1 MNRTWSIWLI
11 LIVCAL
17 SIVGAMGWL
26 TQRTL
31 RMEQERLVSEAEA
44 SVEERV
50 RLALSRMDAA
60 AAAMLVIENQRPPEH
75 YQSFF
80 WPSGLFTNTL
90 QPVRDDLVTQ
100 PSPLLA
106 DPPEFIRL
114 HFEITEDGRLIS
126 PQVPSDSRRDLAEA
140 AGVSAQEITSAS
152 QQLDKLA
159 DLLGLKQDPSGGDKD
174 QTGGVGRIS
183 KLAEQQANAPGW
195 NVPPGKEV
203 AAPVVQTNEALLED
217 VANQYANP
225 QDNQIYQQKLT
236 QADRG
241 RRLVA
246 YQDANNRAVESVVKK
261 GSMSKSIS
269 DYAKQRDQVQSEEH
283 AKRQLGEASAGAD
296 SDALLSQVAGS
307 IGSGD
312 VAVREEA
319 EDQIARSPSSSQALS
334 QAAGEPLV
342 VLEKDFEITPL
353 QALWLGDE
361 LLAVR
366 EVKSES
372 GTRLQGF
379 WLDAEGLRGSLL
391 GGISDLLP
399 EALLVPIKV
408 TQSADLSERLQRGE
422 SKVQNDSRSLV
433 TLPWTLHDGVR
444 VDVALAGWTPL
455 QGSLGLGWLTVLL
468 AMVAAALLV
477 RGVLRMSE
485 RRAAFVSS
493 VTHELRTPLTT
504 FQLYSDL
511 LAEGM
516 VPDHDKRQSYLE
528 TMRSEAGR
536 LNHLI
541 ENVLSYSRIE
551 RGSARARRE
560 RLSLADLVRRFEERL
575 CTRTAGEQAR
585 FEVNGLE
592 EHGEVVID
600 TDVTAVE
607 QIIFNL
613 VDNACKYG
621 MPEEG
626 EGIVRLSLSANRKRA
641 GLSVCDSGKGI
652 RRGDHQKLF
661 RPFHKSAHDAAET
674 KPGVGLG
681 LALCRRLARAL
692 GGELTVDSKRDQGAC
707 FVLHLPRTN
716 GA

>member
-1 MNRTWSIWLI
+1 MSRTWSIWLI

-31 RMEQERLVSEAEA
+31 GLEQERLVSEAEA

-80 WPSGLFTNTL
+80 WPTGLFTNTL
-90 QPVRDDLVTQ
+90 QPVRDELVTQ

-106 DPPEFIRL
+106 DPPEFIRI
-114 HFEITEDGRLIS
+114 HFEITEEGRLIS
-126 PQVPSDSRRDLAEA
+126 PQVPADSRRDLAEA
-140 AGVSAQEITSAS
+140 AGVSRNKLVRAQ
-152 QQLDKLA
+152 QRLVKLA
-159 DLLGLKQDPSGGDKD
+159 DLLGLENESQLDKD
-174 QTGGVGRIS
+174 QQTVEVGRIS
-183 KLAEQQANAPGW
+183 KLAEQQAKAPGW
-195 NVPPGKEV
+195 NVAPGTKV
-203 AAPVVQTNEALLED
+203 PAPVVQTNEALLED

-225 QDNQIYQQKLT
+225 ADNQVYQQQLT

-241 RRLVA
+241 KRFEA
-246 YQDANNRAVESVVKK
+246 YQQAKNRAVESVVRK
-261 GSMSKSIS
+261 GSISKNIS
-269 DYAKQRDQVQSEEH
+269 RYAERRDQLAQQEMEAKELDQPVLDANPSLEEI
-283 AKRQLGEASAGAD
+283 
-296 SDALLSQVAGS
+296 AGS
-307 IGSGD
+307 FG
-312 VAVREEA
+312 VAAPQKSQSPRE
-319 EDQIARSPSSSQALS
+319 
-334 QAAGEPLV
+334 AAITLGNE
-342 VLEKDFEITPL
+342 FEITPL

-366 EVKSES
+366 EVKSDT

-379 WLDAEGLRGSLL
+379 WLDAKGLRESLL
-391 GGISDLLP
+391 GGIADLLP

-408 TQSADLSERLQRGE
+408 TQSADLSQRLQQRQVPAE
-422 SKVQNDSRSLV
+422 TDARSLV
-433 TLPWTLHDGVR
+433 TLPWTLHDGVE

-511 LAEGM
+511 LVEGM

-528 TMRSEAGR
+528 TMRLEAGR

-551 RGSARARRE
+551 RGSARARRV
-560 RLSLADLVRRFEERL
+560 RLSLGELVRGFEQRL
-575 CTRTAGEQAR
+575 NDRAAGEKAR
-585 FEVNGLE
+585 FEIHGLAG
-592 EHGEVVID
+592 HGEVVID

-607 QIIFNL
+607 QIVFNL

-621 MPEEG
+621 MPEQG
-626 EGIVRLSLSANRKRA
+626 EGRVQLQVSANRKRVQLA
-641 GLSVCDSGKGI
+641 VCDSGKGV
-652 RRGDHQKLF
+652 RPGDRHKLF

-692 GGELTVDSKRDQGAC
+692 GGELRVDGTRGAGAC
-707 FVLHLPRTN
+707 FVLDLPR
-716 GA
+716 AKQA

>member
-1 MNRTWSIWLI
+1 MNRVWSIWLI

-17 SIVGAMGWL
+17 SILGAMGWL

-31 RMEQERLVSEAEA
+31 RMEHERLVSEAKA

-80 WPSGLFTNTL
+80 WPTGLFTNTL
-90 QPVRDDLVTQ
+90 QPVRDELVTQ

-106 DPPEFIRL
+106 DPPEFIRI
-114 HFEITEDGRLIS
+114 HFEITEEGRLIS

-140 AGVSAQEITSAS
+140 AGVSPQ
-152 QQLDKLA
+152 KLGA
-159 DLLGLKQDPSGGDKD
+159 AAGRLATLAGMLGLDQGEQQAQDDKTAD
-174 QTGGVGRIS
+174 VGRIS
-183 KLAEQQANAPGW
+183 MLAEQQANAPGW
-195 NVPPGKEV
+195 NVSSVKEQPAP
-203 AAPVVQTNEALLED
+203 AAQTNEALLED

-225 QDNQIYQQKLT
+225 RDNQIYQQKLT
-236 QADRG
+236 QTDRG
-241 RRLVA
+241 RRYVA
-246 YQDANNRAVESVVKK
+246 YEEAKNRAVQSVLKK
-261 GSMSKSIS
+261 GSITENINS
-269 DYAKQRDQVQSEEH
+269 YALQRDQIRSEER
-283 AKRQLGEASAGAD
+283 ARRQLEQASGGAGP
-296 SDALLSQVAGS
+296 DALLSQIAES
-307 IGSGD
+307 IVQD
-312 VAVREEA
+312 DFEVREVQESDRA
-319 EDQIARSPSSSQALS
+319 FSPSPALPAR
-334 QAAGEPLV
+334 QPAAPPPV
-342 VLEKDFEITPL
+342 ILEKSLQITPL

-366 EVKSES
+366 EVKSAS
-372 GTRLQGF
+372 GIRLQGF
-379 WLDAEGLRGSLL
+379 WLDAEALRDSLL

-399 EALLVPIKV
+399 EALLIPIKV
-408 TQSADLSERLQRGE
+408 TQSADLSGRLQQPQPE
-422 SKVQNDSRSLV
+422 TQPDARSLV
-433 TLPWTLHDGVR
+433 TLPWTLHDGVE

-528 TMRSEAGR
+528 TMRREAGR

-560 RLSLADLVRRFEERL
+560 SLSLAELVSRFEDRL
-575 CTRTAGEQAR
+575 RSRAAGEGAR
-585 FEVNGLE
+585 FEVHGLQ
-592 EHGEVVID
+592 EHGELVID

-607 QIIFNL
+607 QIVFNL

-621 MPEEG
+621 LPEAG
-626 EGIVRLSLSANRKRA
+626 EGRVRLQLSSTRRQVSLA
-641 GLSVCDSGKGI
+641 VCDCGKGV
-652 RRGDHQKLF
+652 RRGDHRKLF

-692 GGELTVDSKRDQGAC
+692 GGDLCVDSRRDQGAC
-707 FVLHLPRTN
+707 FALQLPR
-716 GA
+716 